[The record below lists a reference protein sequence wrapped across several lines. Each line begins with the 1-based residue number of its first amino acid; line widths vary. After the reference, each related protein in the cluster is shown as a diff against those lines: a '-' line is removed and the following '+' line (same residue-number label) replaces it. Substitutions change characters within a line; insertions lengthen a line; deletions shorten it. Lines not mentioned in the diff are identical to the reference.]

1 MTEEE
6 KKYGYNRSDS
16 VSQAHQALTTHQS
29 QKPAEYTSQ
38 WQSQLKDMM
47 GQIQNRPNFQYDVNA
62 DALWNQYANQ
72 YLNQGKQAMMDTMG
86 QAAAMT
92 GGYGNSYAQTAGQQT
107 YQGYLQG
114 LNDRLPQFQQMAMDR
129 YNMEGDR
136 LLTQYG
142 MLADQE
148 NQEYGRWQDAVNR
161 YYSDLDRLQGQYDT
175 ERAFD
180 YGQHRDTVADQQ
192 WQTQWDENIR
202 RYNFEH
208 GLGEYAPAGGGSS
221 GGGPGGANIQDAAI
235 AQQFVNNMLNGATS
249 SRFDPEG
256 IISGTKALTEAQ
268 KTEAMKYLKN
278 EIAAGRMK

>member
-6 KKYGYNRSDS
+6 KKYVYKPNDS
-16 VSQAHQALTTHQS
+16 VTQAQQALSTYQS

-92 GGYGNSYAQTAGQQT
+92 GGYGNSYAQTAGQQM

-114 LNDRLPQFQQMAMDR
+114 LNDKLPQFQQMAMDR

-180 YGQHRDTVADQQ
+180 YGQYRDTVADQQ

-208 GLGEYAPAGGGSS
+208 GLGEYAPTGGGGSDTPYS
-221 GGGPGGANIQDAAI
+221 PPVEVPQLSRQEQARLIHESVARGEITQNQ
-235 AQQFVNNMLNGATS
+235 AQ
-249 SRFDPEG
+249 
-256 IISGTKALTEAQ
+256 AL
-268 KTEAMKYLKN
+268 LKQ
-278 EIAAGRMK
+278 IK